1 MYKTYENT
9 VAGLVILLI
18 VTVAAS
24 VEISSHHRAEA
35 FRAGQESV
43 AKKVIFAYPGTE
55 REVALSHIL
64 SKDQA
69 LAARAALR

>member
-1 MYKTYENT
+1 VAVIGYT
-9 VAGLVILLI
+9 VIALDSTRRSAFTEGQQLG
-18 VTVAAS
+18 
-24 VEISSHHRAEA
+24 RAE
-35 FRAGQESV
+35 V